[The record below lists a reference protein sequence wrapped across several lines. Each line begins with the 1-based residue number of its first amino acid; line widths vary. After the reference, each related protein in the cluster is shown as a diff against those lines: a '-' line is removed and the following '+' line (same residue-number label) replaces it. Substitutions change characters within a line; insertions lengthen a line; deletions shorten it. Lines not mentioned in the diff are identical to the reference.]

1 MKKIT
6 EKILKRPVIA
16 GMILGL
22 VLTSSVTVGAM
33 TTMVEGYLYTQNP
46 IYSAPRGYAKTI
58 GHKKIT
64 AKCSATKNGQTNSK
78 KVTKK
83 SGGTIETDWVYG
95 PTYKS
100 ASTKFKSEHTGY
112 TMWGDYKTLS
122 AAKKY

>member
-6 EKILKRPVIA
+6 ENILKKPVIA
-16 GMILGL
+16 GMVLGL
-22 VLTSSVTVGAM
+22 VLTSGVTAGAM

-83 SGGTIETDWVYG
+83 SAVNQKNLLLI
-95 PTYKS
+95 KLFHI
-100 ASTKFKSEHTGY
+100 K
-112 TMWGDYKTLS
+112 DYS
-122 AAKKY
+122 FF